1 MSHFQPRRK
10 FGFVPVCFLSLPIIH
25 PEISVLDARIKLI
38 AK

>member
-10 FGFVPVCFLSLPIIH
+10 FGFAPVCFLSLPINR
-25 PEISVLDARIKLI
+25 PEISVPDARIKLI